1 MRRLAA
7 YLVGIALIL
16 FVVGGAAELSL
27 KSSTCMACHQMEAS
41 FARWMTGRLKAEKKG
56 FGHELIACADCHI
69 QGAPAH
75 TAVSKLRGLLH
86 AVTYLVPQ
94 IDPRK
99 PEVTGIFNRTRIP
112 SENCQY
118 CHMASLYRKTVYVRD
133 LPPGLKKIG
142 LTMDHRKHVLT
153 RDDTCAR
160 CHERYKA
167 GEKAD
172 KGVNYMEVNHLACDS
187 CHTLASHSYR
197 AEHLLPMNTSEYRT
211 ARHTAWKTLS
221 TNPRWMVA
229 MPSEKS
235 CRRCHNGKIHFKE
248 RIFLANCREG
258 NDYDTCV
265 KCHPL
270 MTKDYFE
277 QYKRERKKSAL
288 ASGSQGNETRGQEL
302 TAWKIGGTE
311 SAPKDG
317 SRAVATK

>member
-1 MRRLAA
+1 MRQLLA
-7 YLVGIALIL
+7 YIALIGL
-16 FVVGGAAELSL
+16 VLLVVGGAAELSIR
-27 KSSTCMACHQMEAS
+27 SSTCMACHGMEAS

-69 QGAPAH
+69 KGAPAR
-75 TAVSKLRGLLH
+75 TALSRLRGLLH
-86 AVTYLVPQ
+86 TVTYLVPQ

-99 PEVTGIFNRTRIP
+99 PEVTGIFTRTRIP

-118 CHMASLYRKTVYVRD
+118 CHLASLNRKAVYVKD
-133 LPPGLKKIG
+133 LPAGLKKIG

-167 GEKAD
+167 DDKAD
-172 KGVNYMEVNHLACDS
+172 KGVNYLEVNHLACDS
-187 CHTLASHSYR
+187 CHSMASHSYR
-197 AEHLLPMNTSEYRT
+197 ADRLLPMNQPEYLT
-211 ARHTAWKTLS
+211 ARETAWKTLS

-235 CRRCHNGKIHFKE
+235 CRRCHNGKIHFKT

-258 NDYDTCV
+258 NNYDTCV
-265 KCHPL
+265 KCHPI

-277 QYKRERKKSAL
+277 QYKRERKKSRL
-288 ASGSQGNETRGQEL
+288 ASGSAGNEPPRQSL
-302 TAWKIGGTE
+302 TAWKF
-311 SAPKDG
+311 DG
-317 SRAVATK
+317 AEHDAKRMTREP

>member
-1 MRRLAA
+1 MRRFFA
-7 YLVGIALIL
+7 YLLVIGLVL
-16 FVVGGAAELSL
+16 LVVGSAAELSVR
-27 KSSTCMACHQMEAS
+27 SSTCMACHQMEAS
-41 FARWMTGRLKAEKKG
+41 FAEWMTGRLKAEKKG

-69 QGAPAH
+69 KDAPAH
-75 TAVSKLRGLLH
+75 TVLSRLRGLLH

-99 PEVTGIFNRTRIP
+99 PEVTGLFTKTRIP

-118 CHMASLYRKTVYVRD
+118 CHLASINRKTVYVRD

-167 GEKAD
+167 DEKAD
-172 KGVNYMEVNHLACDS
+172 RGVNYAEVNHLACDS
-187 CHTLASHSYR
+187 CHSLASHSYR
-197 AEHLLPMNTSEYRT
+197 AEHLLPMNPLEYLY
-211 ARHTAWKTLS
+211 AREEAWKMLS

-229 MPSEKS
+229 IPSEKT
-235 CRRCHNGKIHFKE
+235 CRRCHNGQIHYKT

-258 NDYDTCV
+258 DDYDTCV
-265 KCHPL
+265 KCHPI

-277 QYKRERKKSAL
+277 QYKRDRKKSAL
-288 ASGSQGNETRGQEL
+288 ASSSDANEAPRQSL
-302 TAWKIGGTE
+302 TAWKFDGTQAASE
-311 SAPKDG
+311 GKPH
-317 SRAVATK
+317 RP